1 MMTSESS
8 ESCADVPAASAAAAS
23 TMMEMESASKK
34 NDNNVDSTDNA
45 DNTVG
50 EECDCVELR
59 NIKYKSMLLK
69 KTSPKQVTKHNLN
82 IDDFLE
88 KERTQNKEDQWVKLD
103 KSMKMKKMSAFV
115 EMYASEHVLCAKDKV
130 ALYDFLTSSIDQKKL
145 VKTKEV
151 VYDKLT
157 GTIKSIPCL
166 VHCPASVKKF
176 TLKRCEKRQSTLKS
190 LAPKN
195 KVKAAKQSSL
205 VTSESSMQSAAL
217 PTSSSSLSSLVET

>member
-8 ESCADVPAASAAAAS
+8 ESCTDVPAAAAAAS
-23 TMMEMESASKK
+23 TITMMEVESVSKK

-69 KTSPKQVTKHNLN
+69 KTSPKQVTKHNSN

-88 KERTQNKEDQWVKLD
+88 KERTLNKEDQWVKLD

-115 EMYASEHVLCAKDKV
+115 EMYANEHVLCAKDKV
-130 ALYDFLTSSIDQKKL
+130 ALCDFLTSSIDQKKL

-195 KVKAAKQSSL
+195 KVKAAKQSSSL
-205 VTSESSMQSAAL
+205 AIDTQS
-217 PTSSSSLSSLVET
+217 

>member
-1 MMTSESS
+1 MMTSEK
-8 ESCADVPAASAAAAS
+8 CADVANVA
-23 TMMEMESASKK
+23 ESNESNPNPIP
-34 NDNNVDSTDNA
+34 NDDDGIANVDVVIDV
-45 DNTVG
+45 DK
-50 EECDCVELR
+50 ECDCVELR

-69 KTSPKQVTKHNLN
+69 KTSPKQVTKHNSN

-115 EMYASEHVLCAKDKV
+115 ETYATENNLCMKDKT
-130 ALYDFLTSSIDQKKL
+130 ALYEFLTSSIDQKKL
-145 VKTKEV
+145 TKTKEV
-151 VYDKLT
+151 IYDKLT

-166 VHCPASVKKF
+166 VHCPSSIKKF

-195 KVKAAKQSSL
+195 KVKSALREHAAVPFDPL
-205 VTSESSMQSAAL
+205 L
-217 PTSSSSLSSLVET
+217 I

>member
-1 MMTSESS
+1 MMTSEK
-8 ESCADVPAASAAAAS
+8 CVDIADAHEIINPN
-23 TMMEMESASKK
+23 SKIIN
-34 NDNNVDSTDNA
+34 NDNNDDSMNVDAIVDK
-45 DNTVG
+45 
-50 EECDCVELR
+50 ECDCVELR

-69 KTSPKQVTKHNLN
+69 KTSPKQVTKHNSN

-115 EMYASEHVLCAKDKV
+115 ETYATENNLCIKDKTV
-130 ALYDFLTSSIDQKKL
+130 LYEFLTSSIDQKKL
-145 VKTKEV
+145 IKTKEV
-151 VYDKLT
+151 IYDKLT

-166 VHCPASVKKF
+166 VHCPASIKKF

-195 KVKAAKQSSL
+195 KVKAASKGNAIHFDPVL
-205 VTSESSMQSAAL
+205 I
-217 PTSSSSLSSLVET
+217 

>member
-8 ESCADVPAASAAAAS
+8 ESCAGVSAAAVAPTI
-23 TMMEMESASKK
+23 TMMEMEMESASKK
-34 NDNNVDSTDNA
+34 NDDNAAADNA
-45 DNTVG
+45 DNVVV
-50 EECDCVELR
+50 EECDCIELR

-115 EMYASEHVLCAKDKV
+115 EVYATEHVLCAKDKA
-130 ALYDFLTSSIDQKKL
+130 ALCDFLTSSIEQKKL

-166 VHCPASVKKF
+166 VHCPASIKKF

-195 KVKAAKQSSL
+195 KVKAAKPSSL
-205 VTSESSMQSAAL
+205 AAAAAESAVQA
-217 PTSSSSLSSLVET
+217 PSSSSLSSLVET

>member
-8 ESCADVPAASAAAAS
+8 ESCADVSASAAA
-23 TMMEMESASKK
+23 TTITIMESKFK
-34 NDNNVDSTDNA
+34 INDDTDNDNA
-45 DNTVG
+45 DNAENNVIS

-195 KVKAAKQSSL
+195 KVKAAKQSSSSSL
-205 VTSESSMQSAAL
+205 AAAESAQA
-217 PTSSSSLSSLVET
+217 PRSSSLSSLVET

>member
-1 MMTSESS
+1 MMTSEK
-8 ESCADVPAASAAAAS
+8 CADVANV
-23 TMMEMESASKK
+23 TESDF
-34 NDNNVDSTDNA
+34 N
-45 DNTVG
+45 NTVSVDVIVDK
-50 EECDCVELR
+50 ECDCVELR

-115 EMYASEHVLCAKDKV
+115 EMYANEHVLCAKDKV
-130 ALYDFLTSSIDQKKL
+130 ALYDFLTSSIEQKKL

-195 KVKAAKQSSL
+195 KVKAAKQPSSL
-205 VTSESSMQSAAL
+205 AAAESAQA
-217 PTSSSSLSSLVET
+217 PISSSLSLLVET

>member
-8 ESCADVPAASAAAAS
+8 ESCTDVPAAAAAAS
-23 TMMEMESASKK
+23 TITMMEVESVSKK

-115 EMYASEHVLCAKDKV
+115 EVYANEHVLCGKDKV

-195 KVKAAKQSSL
+195 KVKAAK
-205 VTSESSMQSAAL
+205 
-217 PTSSSSLSSLVET
+217 PSSSSSTLAAAELVQPPISSS

>member
-1 MMTSESS
+1 MMTSETS
-8 ESCADVPAASAAAAS
+8 ESCAGVAAAAS
-23 TMMEMESASKK
+23 TNYKK
-34 NDNNVDSTDNA
+34 NDGNTDNNA
-45 DNTVG
+45 DNAADNVVG
-50 EECDCVELR
+50 EECDCIELR

-115 EMYASEHVLCAKDKV
+115 EVYAEEHVLCAKDKA
-130 ALYDFLTSSIDQKKL
+130 ALCDFLNSSIEQKKL

-195 KVKAAKQSSL
+195 KVKTTKPSSSL
-205 VTSESSMQSAAL
+205 AAAESAVQA
-217 PTSSSSLSSLVET
+217 PTPSSLSSLVET

>member
-1 MMTSESS
+1 MLTSESS
-8 ESCADVPAASAAAAS
+8 ESCADVPAAAAAAS
-23 TMMEMESASKK
+23 TITMTEMESASKK

-115 EMYASEHVLCAKDKV
+115 EVYANEHVLCGKDKV

-166 VHCPASVKKF
+166 VHCPTSVKKF

-195 KVKAAKQSSL
+195 KVKMTKPLSS
-205 VTSESSMQSAAL
+205 
-217 PTSSSSLSSLVET
+217 SSSSLAAAELVQPPMSSS

>member
-1 MMTSESS
+1 MMTSEK
-8 ESCADVPAASAAAAS
+8 CADVANV
-23 TMMEMESASKK
+23 TESNS
-34 NDNNVDSTDNA
+34 NDDDNSSVNVNVVIDK
-45 DNTVG
+45 
-50 EECDCVELR
+50 ECDCVELR

-69 KTSPKQVTKHNLN
+69 KTSPKQVTKHNSN

-103 KSMKMKKMSAFV
+103 KSMKMKKMSEFV
-115 EMYASEHVLCAKDKV
+115 ETYATENNLCIKDKT
-130 ALYDFLTSSIDQKKL
+130 ALHEFLNYSIDQKKL
-145 VKTKEV
+145 IKTKEV

-166 VHCPASVKKF
+166 VHCPASIKKF

-195 KVKAAKQSSL
+195 KVKAATAFKGHAVIPLDPL
-205 VTSESSMQSAAL
+205 VIKE
-217 PTSSSSLSSLVET
+217 V

>member
-8 ESCADVPAASAAAAS
+8 ECCADVAAD
-23 TMMEMESASKK
+23 TTTTITIVESNSNT
-34 NDNNVDSTDNA
+34 NDDNSNA
-45 DNTVG
+45 DNVVG

-103 KSMKMKKMSAFV
+103 KSMKMKKMSMFV
-115 EMYASEHVLCAKDKV
+115 EIYANEHILCGKDKV
-130 ALYDFLTSSIDQKKL
+130 ALYDFLTSSIEQKKL

-195 KVKAAKQSSL
+195 KVKAAKQSS
-205 VTSESSMQSAAL
+205 SSSLAAADSL
-217 PTSSSSLSSLVET
+217 QVQSSLSSFVET

>member
-1 MMTSESS
+1 MMTSEK
-8 ESCADVPAASAAAAS
+8 CVDIADAREIINSN
-23 TMMEMESASKK
+23 SKIIN
-34 NDNNVDSTDNA
+34 NDNNDDSMNVDAIVDK
-45 DNTVG
+45 
-50 EECDCVELR
+50 ECDCVELR

-69 KTSPKQVTKHNLN
+69 KTSPKQVTKHNSN

-115 EMYASEHVLCAKDKV
+115 ETYATENNLCMKDKT

-145 VKTKEV
+145 TKTKEV
-151 VYDKLT
+151 IYDKLT

-166 VHCPASVKKF
+166 VHCPASIKKF

-195 KVKAAKQSSL
+195 KVK
-205 VTSESSMQSAAL
+205 SAL
-217 PTSSSSLSSLVET
+217 REHVVPFDPLLI

>member
-1 MMTSESS
+1 MMTSESF
-8 ESCADVPAASAAAAS
+8 ESCAGVSAAAVAP
-23 TMMEMESASKK
+23 TIPTITIMEMESASEK
-34 NDNNVDSTDNA
+34 NDDNAAADNA
-45 DNTVG
+45 DNVVV

-69 KTSPKQVTKHNLN
+69 KTSPKQVTRHNLN

-115 EMYASEHVLCAKDKV
+115 EMYANEHVLCAKDKV
-130 ALYDFLTSSIDQKKL
+130 ALYDFLTSSIEQKKL

-195 KVKAAKQSSL
+195 KVKTTKPSSL
-205 VTSESSMQSAAL
+205 AVAESAVQAQ
-217 PTSSSSLSSLVET
+217 SSSSLSSLVEN

>member
-1 MMTSESS
+1 MMTSEK
-8 ESCADVPAASAAAAS
+8 CADVANVAEIAEIIESNSNHDDESSANLD
-23 TMMEMESASKK
+23 K
-34 NDNNVDSTDNA
+34 
-45 DNTVG
+45 
-50 EECDCVELR
+50 ECDCVELR

-103 KSMKMKKMSAFV
+103 KSMKMKKMSEFV
-115 EMYASEHVLCAKDKV
+115 EMYAIENNLCIKDKN
-130 ALYDFLTSSIDQKKL
+130 ALHEFLNHSIDQKKL
-145 VKTKEV
+145 TKTKEV

-166 VHCPASVKKF
+166 LHCPASIKKF

-195 KVKAAKQSSL
+195 KVKAAAFKVNAVEGDTPPSL
-205 VTSESSMQSAAL
+205 
-217 PTSSSSLSSLVET
+217 P

>member
-8 ESCADVPAASAAAAS
+8 ERSCADVAAAS
-23 TMMEMESASKK
+23 TITMMESNSKK
-34 NDNNVDSTDNA
+34 NDNTDYNA
-45 DNTVG
+45 DNAGNVVG

-115 EMYASEHVLCAKDKV
+115 EMYANEHVLCAKDKV
-130 ALYDFLTSSIDQKKL
+130 ALCDFLTSSIEQKKL

-195 KVKAAKQSSL
+195 KVKAVKQSSSSSL
-205 VTSESSMQSAAL
+205 AAAESAQV
-217 PTSSSSLSSLVET
+217 PTSSSSLSLSSLVET

>member
-1 MMTSESS
+1 MTSESS
-8 ESCADVPAASAAAAS
+8 ERNCADVAAS
-23 TMMEMESASKK
+23 TITMMETNSKK
-34 NDNNVDSTDNA
+34 NDDNNA
-45 DNTVG
+45 DNFVVG

-115 EMYASEHVLCAKDKV
+115 EMYANEHVLCAKDKV
-130 ALYDFLTSSIDQKKL
+130 ALYDFLTSSIEQKKL

-195 KVKAAKQSSL
+195 KVKLAKQSS
-205 VTSESSMQSAAL
+205 
-217 PTSSSSLSSLVET
+217 SSSLAATESAQAPRSSSSISLSSLVET

>member
-1 MMTSESS
+1 MTS
-8 ESCADVPAASAAAAS
+8 ASASVSLPEHVIDSGNDAS
-23 TMMEMESASKK
+23 
-34 NDNNVDSTDNA
+34 NNVNNPANSNL
-45 DNTVG
+45 
-50 EECDCVELR
+50 ECVELR

-69 KTSPKQVTKHNLN
+69 KSSPKQLTKYNSN
-82 IDDFLE
+82 NDIDTFLE

-115 EMYASEHVLCAKDKV
+115 ETYAIENNLCIKDKTT
-130 ALYDFLTSSIDQKKL
+130 LYEFLTSSIDQKKL
-145 VKTKEV
+145 IKTKEV

-166 VHCPASVKKF
+166 LHCPASIKKF

-195 KVKAAKQSSL
+195 KVKAVTLKGHAVIPLDPL
-205 VTSESSMQSAAL
+205 VLIKEI
-217 PTSSSSLSSLVET
+217 

>member
-8 ESCADVPAASAAAAS
+8 ERSCADVAAAS
-23 TMMEMESASKK
+23 TITMMESNSKK
-34 NDNNVDSTDNA
+34 NDNTDYNA
-45 DNTVG
+45 DNAGNVVG

-115 EMYASEHVLCAKDKV
+115 EMYANEHVLCAKDKV
-130 ALYDFLTSSIDQKKL
+130 ALYDFLTSSIEQKKL

-195 KVKAAKQSSL
+195 KVKLAKQSS
-205 VTSESSMQSAAL
+205 
-217 PTSSSSLSSLVET
+217 SSSLAATESAQAPRSSSSISLSSLVET

>member
-1 MMTSESS
+1 MTSEK
-8 ESCADVPAASAAAAS
+8 CADVANV
-23 TMMEMESASKK
+23 TES
-34 NDNNVDSTDNA
+34 NPNYDDNSSVNVNVVIDK
-45 DNTVG
+45 
-50 EECDCVELR
+50 ECDCVELR

-69 KTSPKQVTKHNLN
+69 KTSPKQVTKHNSN

-103 KSMKMKKMSAFV
+103 KSMKMKKMSEFV
-115 EMYASEHVLCAKDKV
+115 ETYASENNLCIKDKT
-130 ALYDFLTSSIDQKKL
+130 ALHEFLNYSIDQKKL
-145 VKTKEV
+145 IKTKEV

-166 VHCPASVKKF
+166 VHCPASIKKF

-195 KVKAAKQSSL
+195 KVKAATAFKGHAVIPLDPL
-205 VTSESSMQSAAL
+205 VIKE
-217 PTSSSSLSSLVET
+217 V

>member
-8 ESCADVPAASAAAAS
+8 ERSCADVAAAS
-23 TMMEMESASKK
+23 TITMMESNSKK
-34 NDNNVDSTDNA
+34 NDNTDYNA
-45 DNTVG
+45 DNAGNVVG

-88 KERTQNKEDQWVKLD
+88 KERIQNKEDQWVKLD

-115 EMYASEHVLCAKDKV
+115 EMYANEHVLCAKDKV
-130 ALYDFLTSSIDQKKL
+130 ALYDFLTSSIEQKKL

-195 KVKAAKQSSL
+195 KVKLAKQSS
-205 VTSESSMQSAAL
+205 
-217 PTSSSSLSSLVET
+217 SSSLAATESAQAPRSSSSISLSSLVET

>member
-8 ESCADVPAASAAAAS
+8 ESCADVDAAAS
-23 TMMEMESASKK
+23 TITMMESNSKK
-34 NDNNVDSTDNA
+34 NDGNTDNNA
-45 DNTVG
+45 DNAADNVVG

-115 EMYASEHVLCAKDKV
+115 EVYATEHVLCGKDKV

-151 VYDKLT
+151 VYDKST
-157 GTIKSIPCL
+157 GTVKSIPCL

-195 KVKAAKQSSL
+195 KVKAAKQPSSL
-205 VTSESSMQSAAL
+205 AAAAG
-217 PTSSSSLSSLVET
+217 SLQVQPSLSLVET

>member
-1 MMTSESS
+1 MMTSEK
-8 ESCADVPAASAAAAS
+8 CADVANV
-23 TMMEMESASKK
+23 TESNS
-34 NDNNVDSTDNA
+34 NDDDNGVSVNV
-45 DNTVG
+45 VVI
-50 EECDCVELR
+50 EKECDCVELR

-69 KTSPKQVTKHNLN
+69 KTSPKQVTKHNSN

-103 KSMKMKKMSAFV
+103 KSMKMKKMSEFV
-115 EMYASEHVLCAKDKV
+115 ETYATENNLCIKDKT
-130 ALYDFLTSSIDQKKL
+130 ALHEFLNYSIDQKKL
-145 VKTKEV
+145 IKTKEV

-166 VHCPASVKKF
+166 VHCPASIKKF

-195 KVKAAKQSSL
+195 KVKAATAFKGHAVIPLDPL
-205 VTSESSMQSAAL
+205 VIKE
-217 PTSSSSLSSLVET
+217 V

>member
-8 ESCADVPAASAAAAS
+8 ESCADVSAAATS
-23 TMMEMESASKK
+23 TITMMESKFK
-34 NDNNVDSTDNA
+34 TNHDTDNDNA
-45 DNTVG
+45 DNEDNNVIG

-59 NIKYKSMLLK
+59 NIKYKSLLLK

-115 EMYASEHVLCAKDKV
+115 EMYSNEHVLCAKDKV

-151 VYDKLT
+151 IYDKLT

-195 KVKAAKQSSL
+195 KVKAAKPSSL
-205 VTSESSMQSAAL
+205 VTSESSMQAA
-217 PTSSSSLSSLVET
+217 TSSLSSLVET